1 MLERLGT
8 RGRAVGGTVDAA
20 LRRGRA
26 GYWRL
31 AALALAVV
39 VPFLQ
44 LGTARA
50 DGAPWERMTLT
61 AFCDSGYMA
70 DGSYVHDGAVAAG
83 WNIPFGSLVEIDGMG
98 VFVVEDRGSAIVPG
112 RLDVWMPT
120 CGSANYFGR
129 QVRAVRIQ
137 RWGWWGA

>member
-1 MLERLGT
+1 MLGSLEARKRT
-8 RGRAVGGTVDAA
+8 VGGIARAA
-20 LRRGRA
+20 LRRMRA

-31 AALALAVV
+31 AALALALVL
-39 VPFLQ
+39 PFFQ
-44 LGTARA
+44 LGTAHA
-50 DGAPWERMTLT
+50 DGAPWQQMTLT

-70 DGSYVHDGAVAAG
+70 DGDYVHNGAIAAG
-83 WNIPFGSLVEIDGMG
+83 WNVPFGSLVEIDGLG

-112 RLDVWMPT
+112 RIDVWMPS
-120 CGSANYFGR
+120 CGSADYFGR